1 MTVQTPS
8 IINRQ
13 RLFVTLSFLVLFL
26 GFYSNL
32 WNAARSE
39 AFGWFDEYS
48 ECLAIGRIARADKE
62 GVFSHGGLPGVNYDA
77 AVVPA
82 NADIWF
88 EVYLQQ
94 RPGYLSGNVPDSY
107 DIYKS
112 QTGGQLTFYSM
123 VQKVLP
129 FDNAVRLQTF
139 HFINAMLSA
148 LCFTL
153 FLGWIFRNF
162 GFISAVIVLLLVTM
176 SSWITLFGNS
186 LWWSLWGSYIPFI
199 TMLLVLEYNYK
210 VKRLSSKRILLY
222 LFLSVFAKCL
232 FNGYEFI
239 STSLVCAMCPFIF
252 YAFLERQKLKSFVP
266 FFIKASV
273 TCIVAVVLQI
283 MMLIVQIKSVTGSFA
298 VAIDYIITSYTRRS
312 FNADDRFAQYPYSFI
327 FKKYLK
333 GNAFNSDFLSQ
344 YSIVIYFAY
353 VILAVVIMSAVV
365 YYLSRGLDELRKRLN
380 MALLVTAAISSLAPL
395 SWFIVF
401 KQHSA
406 NHFHLD
412 YIVWYMPFLL
422 FDFVIMGEGVSLIL
436 SKFGLYKRGLIA
448 ANVTQK

>member
-1 MTVQTPS
+1 MS
-8 IINRQ
+8 KQ
-13 RLFVTLSFLVLFL
+13 RLFLIISFLVLFL

-32 WNAARSE
+32 WNAARTE
-39 AFGWFDEYS
+39 AFGWFDEFS
-48 ECLAIGRIARADKE
+48 ECLAIGKIARSEKE
-62 GVFSHGGLPGVNYDA
+62 GILSHGGLPGVNYDA
-77 AVVPA
+77 TKVPA
-82 NADIWF
+82 NSDIWF
-88 EVYLQQ
+88 EVYLEQ
-94 RPGYLSGNVPDSY
+94 RPDYLSGNIPDSY
-107 DIYKS
+107 DVYKS
-112 QTGGQLTFYSM
+112 QTGGQLIFFSI

-129 FDNAVRLQTF
+129 FDNSIRLQIF
-139 HFINAMLSA
+139 HFINAILSA

-153 FLGWIFRNF
+153 FVGWVFRNF
-162 GFISAVIVLLLVTM
+162 GSISAVLVLFLVTM
-176 SSWITLFGNS
+176 SSWITLFGHS

-199 TMLLVLEYNYK
+199 TMLLVLEYSNK
-210 VKRLSSKRILLY
+210 VKKLTSNRILLY
-222 LFLSVFAKCL
+222 LFLSVFAKCV

-239 STSLVCAMCPFIF
+239 STALVAAMCPVIF
-252 YAFLERQKLKSFVP
+252 YAFLERQKLKSFIS

-312 FNADDRFAQYPYSFI
+312 FSADDKFAHYAYSFI
-327 FKKYLK
+327 FKRYLK

-353 VILAVVIMSAVV
+353 VIMAVVIMAAVV
-365 YYLSRGLDELRKRLN
+365 YYLSRGLDEVRKRLN
-380 MALLVTAAISSLAPL
+380 ITLLVTVAVSSVAPL
-395 SWFIVF
+395 SWFVIF

-422 FDFVIMGEGVSLIL
+422 LGFIVIGEGISLIL
-436 SKFGLYKRGLIA
+436 NKLGLYK
-448 ANVTQK
+448 